1 MDIDDEAAGD
11 TLDDAE
17 LVIVTDSDE
26 VPDGLDDCDTVGACV
41 ADTVVDVEIEAV
53 HDGLANTELDTDCV
67 ATIDDV
73 TDIVAGFDGDTETDA
88 AFDGDT
94 ETDAASDGDVDTDA
108 ATYDGAT
115 DGVPVDE
122 KLVVTTTR
130 TGAGWPTM
138 ACAGE

>member
-94 ETDAASDGDVDTDA
+94 DTDA